1 MTGKA
6 EYTILRSKGRWYEC
20 GDKASRLLAL
30 QLKHQAASRHIPQI
44 NTQSTGLTTSPLE
57 INAAFKLFYSNLY
70 TSEPPP
76 TDLYYEYFFD
86 SIEIPTIDTATRLSL
101 NQPRTVEKILSS
113 IREMNNSKKT
123 GPDRLLSEFHKKL
136 STQLAPLLLDMFN
149 HSLSIGTLP
158 KTLTEVTI
166 SVILKKDKNPAEC
179 SSY

>member
-1 MTGKA
+1 MNVETK
-6 EYTILRSKGRWYEC
+6 
-20 GDKASRLLAL
+20 LAGCWL
-30 QLKHQAASRHIPQI
+30 SSSNIKQHHD
-44 NTQSTGLTTSPLE
+44 TSPKSTLSQLVLQHLLWRSMQRL
-57 INAAFKLFYSNLY
+57 NYFNSNLY